1 MTCINFFC
9 CSSDLWIFLVPTLV
23 PAAAWVAYPNTWGRE
38 KLQPAME
45 KELVKFG
52 GMEPFP
58 LTELDAKNWGP
69 SDKRIVERIV
79 DIPPMFGTN
88 FRGSNCLLEIYSL
101 WELSALGGAQTR
113 AEGRGEAQNHGFK
126 VLTRLN
132 RSGFGWFGGTPRWG
146 FWGLWERFFR
156 FGTACV
162 GNRWT
167 DPSLCTVDQRL
178 QIEHIPS
185 QTYIFLMWRRRT
197 QSI

>member
-1 MTCINFFC
+1 M
-9 CSSDLWIFLVPTLV
+9 PTLV

-101 WELSALGGAQTR
+101 
-113 AEGRGEAQNHGFK
+113 
-126 VLTRLN
+126 
-132 RSGFGWFGGTPRWG
+132 
-146 FWGLWERFFR
+146 
-156 FGTACV
+156 
-162 GNRWT
+162 
-167 DPSLCTVDQRL
+167 
-178 QIEHIPS
+178 
-185 QTYIFLMWRRRT
+185 
-197 QSI
+197 